1 MVQQLAQLAGAEVTV
16 VARSAGHLALAK
28 KLGAA
33 RTIDSSKADVVDVL
47 RKGGG
52 GVDAAIVFAP
62 STALLREAIRGKKP
76 GSVIVVGALAD
87 VGELPFV
94 EEKTVVGTLL
104 GSRRQMHELLR
115 LAGEG
120 KVRAVVETL
129 PLERAGEALRRMK
142 RGGEIEA
149 RAVVVL

>member
-1 MVQQLAQLAGAEVTV
+1 
-16 VARSAGHLALAK
+16 
-28 KLGAA
+28 
-33 RTIDSSKADVVDVL
+33 
-47 RKGGG
+47 
-52 GVDAAIVFAP
+52 
-62 STALLREAIRGKKP
+62 
-76 GSVIVVGALAD
+76 